1 MDQGTI
7 LQAVQHQDKVLDH
20 LLSDPLFLRHEFN
33 VYQLHNPCQ
42 VCSTS
47 HRGVSPFPTTSA
59 RCTGL
64 LGRSRTYPAHGVFSR
79 HDERGLCATPDSL
92 PSLIPASSGGYSM
105 GSYPSSS
112 SSHDSGN
119 GVGFLLSLSF
129 TILLTWFVFRSL
141 SLIPT
146 RQSQLPQE
154 ALQQW
159 EQLSPPMRSS
169 LPLSPPLSPVREEH
183 WVWPTPAS
191 PPFHLQSP
199 LLEDPPSSSH
209 LWA

>member
-1 MDQGTI
+1 MEEQLDQGTI

-64 LGRSRTYPAHGVFSR
+64 LGWSWTYPTHGVPSR
-79 HDERGLCATPDSL
+79 HDEGGLCATLDSL
-92 PSLIPASSGGYSM
+92 PSLIPASSGGSLM

-112 SSHDSGN
+112 SSCYSGN
-119 GVGFLLSLSF
+119 GVTFLLCL
-129 TILLTWFVFRSL
+129 V
-141 SLIPT
+141 LII
-146 RQSQLPQE
+146 
-154 ALQQW
+154 
-159 EQLSPPMRSS
+159 
-169 LPLSPPLSPVREEH
+169 
-183 WVWPTPAS
+183 
-191 PPFHLQSP
+191 
-199 LLEDPPSSSH
+199 
-209 LWA
+209 